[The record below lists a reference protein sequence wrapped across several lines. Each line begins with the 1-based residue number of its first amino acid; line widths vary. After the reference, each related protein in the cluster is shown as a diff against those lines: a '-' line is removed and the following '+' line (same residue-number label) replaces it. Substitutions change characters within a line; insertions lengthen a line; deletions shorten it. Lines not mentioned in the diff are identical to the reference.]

1 MQDKKQSLVPELR
14 FPGFEGEWEE
24 TILSDILRERNEQ
37 YPENED
43 YPLMA
48 FVANVGVCP
57 KGDRYDRGALV
68 KDAKSKKYKRTK
80 LGDFIYS
87 SNNLETGSIGQNHFG
102 NACIS
107 PVYSIFEINDKYDN
121 FFIGTLLT
129 KKEFISKMVQYRQGV
144 IYGQWKIHE
153 TEFLKLTV
161 SVPSLPEQQKIAEC
175 LSSVDDLIQAE
186 ADQLQALKDHKKGLI
201 QQLFPQEGETTPK
214 LRFPGFKGE
223 WEEKK
228 LGEIGIF
235 SKGKGIS
242 KAETNPNGVTPC
254 IRYGELYTKY
264 GEQIY
269 EVFSMTNLPL
279 EQLVLSETN
288 DVIIPASGE
297 THEDIATA
305 SCILKSGIAIGGD
318 INIIKTSLNGTFLS
332 FFLNSALKHQ
342 IARIAQG
349 DAVVHLYGEQLKKL
363 YVKFPSLP
371 EQQKIASCLS
381 SLDEGIAA
389 QQRKVE
395 ALKEHKKGLMQKL
408 FPTIN

>member
-1 MQDKKQSLVPELR
+1 MQDKKQSLVPELRFPGFEGEWKNVKIKDLFKITRGKVLAMQQVSNKCVLPFIYPVFSSQTMNGGLAGYYNDYLYENAITWTTDGANAGEVNYRAGKFYCTNVCGVLLSDDGYANLCIASILGLVAKLHVSYVGNPKLMNNVMAEIEIAVPPSFAEQQKIAECLSSVDDLIQAEADQLQALKDHKKGLMQQLFPISNEQLAMSNGNPRIPRLR

-175 LSSVDDLIQAE
+175 LSS
-186 ADQLQALKDHKKGLI
+186 
-201 QQLFPQEGETTPK
+201 
-214 LRFPGFKGE
+214 
-223 WEEKK
+223 
-228 LGEIGIF
+228 
-235 SKGKGIS
+235 
-242 KAETNPNGVTPC
+242 
-254 IRYGELYTKY
+254 
-264 GEQIY
+264 
-269 EVFSMTNLPL
+269 
-279 EQLVLSETN
+279 
-288 DVIIPASGE
+288 
-297 THEDIATA
+297 
-305 SCILKSGIAIGGD
+305 
-318 INIIKTSLNGTFLS
+318 
-332 FFLNSALKHQ
+332 
-342 IARIAQG
+342 
-349 DAVVHLYGEQLKKL
+349 
-363 YVKFPSLP
+363 
-371 EQQKIASCLS
+371 
-381 SLDEGIAA
+381 LDEGIAA

-408 FPTIN
+408 FPRIN